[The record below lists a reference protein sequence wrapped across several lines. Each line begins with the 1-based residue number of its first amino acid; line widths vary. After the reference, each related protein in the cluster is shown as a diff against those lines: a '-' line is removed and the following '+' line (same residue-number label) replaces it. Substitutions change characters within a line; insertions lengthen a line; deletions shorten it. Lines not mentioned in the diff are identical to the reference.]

1 MDSEE
6 SSVFTL
12 MGDNIMRS
20 AFLRVGSF
28 MDMERRQI
36 MKEELRSATS
46 KMMNLSTRK
55 T

>member
-1 MDSEE
+1 MDSGE

-12 MGDNIMRS
+12 MEDNIMRS
-20 AFLRVGSF
+20 ASSRAGSF
-28 MDMERRQI
+28 TDMERKQI

-46 KMMNLSTRK
+46 KMMSLSTHK